1 MVVYSTVGWV
11 VCIIVIVSFQLSLSP
26 LILAVLTLL
35 EITPTLSSS
44 QGKPAISA
52 ASGHSNLRKAK
63 AGGRQRKGNAGR
75 SQPVHQAQGQRSK
88 ARLAR
93 PASLSLALVLSHTPL
108 SHHSLYALLLSR
120 LEPACQCLS
129 LFAGSQQFCSLSL
142 LQILFAS
149 HRSSQ
154 HRRTSSLQARLL
166 PPRLPLLAS
175 LLPPACL
182 PRTQDRERHDSI
194 PVASL

>member
-1 MVVYSTVGWV
+1 MTSIGTRRDFDDREPASESVGGSGVTLVVYSTVGW

-52 ASGHSNLRKAK
+52 ASGHSNA
-63 AGGRQRKGNAGR
+63 RQKQVVVSEGKGNAGR

-108 SHHSLYALLLSR
+108 S
-120 LEPACQCLS
+120 
-129 LFAGSQQFCSLSL
+129 SLSL
-142 LQILFAS
+142 
-149 HRSSQ
+149 
-154 HRRTSSLQARLL
+154 RTPPL
-166 PPRLPLLAS
+166 PA
-175 LLPPACL
+175 
-182 PRTQDRERHDSI
+182 
-194 PVASL
+194 